1 MGWAVTEAAAGRGS
15 TRWRRLRLHL
25 ILLAFLVGAPQCPE
39 SWGGHP
45 ARLLGPAVLY
55 QAGNVVDPSKDGCR
69 QASFLHLPVS
79 QPCQYHVVYSFFQEG
94 HRGVA
99 GPACADLGEGAVI
112 GDPSHPSSKCLGGL
126 LWHLPGL
133 MQGDGVHG
141 SVQHRDS
148 QLLHV
153 ACHQGLVSEG
163 LLAPLVKGQSPQVVS
178 HAGPEL
184 VQQVGAPNPC
194 GGLVVS
200 PLTLKEPPVVL

>member
-1 MGWAVTEAAAGRGS
+1 MDIYHQRWQIFCSKRISTVTGQVSLMPQAAVGEGGAVTEAAAGRGS
-15 TRWRRLRLHL
+15 TRRRRLHLHL
-25 ILLAFLVGAPQCPE
+25 ILLAFLVGAPHCPE

-79 QPCQYHVVYSFFQEG
+79 QPCQYHGVYSFFQEG

-133 MQGDGVHG
+133 MQG
-141 SVQHRDS
+141 QDS
-148 QLLHV
+148 YLYFI
-153 ACHQGLVSEG
+153 
-163 LLAPLVKGQSPQVVS
+163 
-178 HAGPEL
+178 
-184 VQQVGAPNPC
+184 
-194 GGLVVS
+194 
-200 PLTLKEPPVVL
+200 